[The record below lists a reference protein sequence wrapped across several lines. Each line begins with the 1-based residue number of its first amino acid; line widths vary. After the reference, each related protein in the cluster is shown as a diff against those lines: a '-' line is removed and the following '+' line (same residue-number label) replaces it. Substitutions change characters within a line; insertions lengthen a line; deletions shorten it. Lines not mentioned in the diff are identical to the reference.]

1 MEIIAH
7 TMEYQGGGVSS
18 DLPVSNYADE
28 DYEEYKRI
36 YEDCFSEM
44 RAALGLFPVNC
55 CDGREA
61 LLKKAKDIFLLKV
74 SGKMVGS
81 VAIYGNEIDDLIVAK
96 EFQGKG
102 CGTALLRFAVARMQN
117 AGVEPI
123 QLHVADWNR
132 NAMALYLKNGFQI
145 VKTETVR

>member
-28 DYEEYKRI
+28 DYEEYKLI
-36 YEDCFSEM
+36 YDACFSEM
-44 RAALGLFPVNC
+44 RTALELFPVNC
-55 CDGREA
+55 CSGREE

-81 VAIYGNEIDDLIVAK
+81 VAVYGNEIDDLIVAK
-96 EFQGKG
+96 EFQGRG
-102 CGTALLRFAVARMQN
+102 YGTALLRFAVARMQN
-117 AGVEPI
+117 AGIEPI

-145 VKTETVR
+145 TKTETVR